1 MIVIVIIGVVYT
13 LAVTKLQSVGSQE
26 NKVPTLKNLK
36 TYLSALNTEH
46 ASIRF
51 LCLDDC
57 SECSVYEDGIK
68 TKSFEKFFDAP
79 VERYRYDFL
88 QGAVALRDEIYFSAE
103 GREENVC
110 FSLTLDA
117 EGVSDQEIVVYKE
130 KAYDFSSYFTPTKVY
145 DSLEELVNEKEK
157 KTQEV
162 MQ

>member
-13 LAVTKLQSVGSQE
+13 LAVTKLQSVGSE
-26 NKVPTLKNLK
+26 DAKVPRLENLK
-36 TYLSALNTEH
+36 TYLMALNKEH
-46 ASIRF
+46 TSMRF

-57 SECSVYEDGIK
+57 SECSVYEDGVKI
-68 TKSFEKFFDAP
+68 KSFEHFFDAP

-88 QGAVALRDEIYFSAE
+88 QGAVALRDEIYFNTE

-117 EGVSDQEIVVYKE
+117 AGVADQVIVVYKE
-130 KAYDFSSYFTPTKVY
+130 RAYDFSSYFTPTKVY
-145 DSLEELVNEKEK
+145 DSLADLVDEKEK
-157 KTQEV
+157 QTQEV